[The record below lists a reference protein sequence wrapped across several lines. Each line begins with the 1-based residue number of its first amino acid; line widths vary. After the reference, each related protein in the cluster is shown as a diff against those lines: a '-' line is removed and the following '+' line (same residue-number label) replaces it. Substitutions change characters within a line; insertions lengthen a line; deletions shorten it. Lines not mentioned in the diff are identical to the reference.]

1 MMIRGGAPWICAL
14 DTSSSNI
21 YAVRLGSQNEVECY
35 SEDRGASCKVY
46 PSFFQCAI
54 PSDSP
59 NAAAITCPL
68 FSRVEVSTICGNRRL
83 KAMELDPNI
92 YSCQQTNANSFAA
105 MRILGSTAM
114 VCLSGGQCT
123 SLTTSKPCR
132 GLLGQT
138 SDVKCKSVDALSFCS
153 PTTLQP
159 TTTSRPAPSATSR
172 APTAQAI
179 TLTPSSASLP
189 PVPGTTAING
199 SLISSANGSQD
210 ATASSRSS
218 SSTVAIVASI
228 CGAVIAVALIVLFI
242 FWRRRRQAH
251 KSRDDDG
258 YLQASDDERDDV
270 VSAADDMQN
279 LNLSAISLHRVDS
292 NAIVRGKKLGSGG
305 FGNIYLGH
313 FYGKAVAIKQ
323 LTSQLRRH
331 REDVQA
337 FIDEMVLMARFKSPY
352 VVSFVGANWSN
363 DSPADIEC
371 ILEYMDNGDLRD
383 YLKSHTHETY
393 PWSEKH
399 ECILAIVL
407 GLAYLH
413 SLDVIHRDLKSRNV
427 LMDSTKG
434 TKLTDFGVSRKLT
447 TDTMTIGVGT
457 YRWMAPEVLQSS
469 HYTAKADIYSLGMI
483 LVELDTHKVPFDDVR
498 NAKGQPVAD
507 TVIMG
512 MVVNNTVKI
521 QFSKDMPPPL
531 AQLVKL
537 CLLRDPSL
545 RPTALQLLTAL
556 QEMQPRDSEVSL

>member
-1 MMIRGGAPWICAL
+1 
-14 DTSSSNI
+14 
-21 YAVRLGSQNEVECY
+21 
-35 SEDRGASCKVY
+35 
-46 PSFFQCAI
+46 
-54 PSDSP
+54 
-59 NAAAITCPL
+59 
-68 FSRVEVSTICGNRRL
+68 
-83 KAMELDPNI
+83 
-92 YSCQQTNANSFAA
+92 
-105 MRILGSTAM
+105 
-114 VCLSGGQCT
+114 
-123 SLTTSKPCR
+123 
-132 GLLGQT
+132 
-138 SDVKCKSVDALSFCS
+138 
-153 PTTLQP
+153 
-159 TTTSRPAPSATSR
+159 
-172 APTAQAI
+172 
-179 TLTPSSASLP
+179 
-189 PVPGTTAING
+189 
-199 SLISSANGSQD
+199 
-210 ATASSRSS
+210 
-218 SSTVAIVASI
+218 
-228 CGAVIAVALIVLFI
+228 
-242 FWRRRRQAH
+242 
-251 KSRDDDG
+251 
-258 YLQASDDERDDV
+258 
-270 VSAADDMQN
+270 
-279 LNLSAISLHRVDS
+279 
-292 NAIVRGKKLGSGG
+292 
-305 FGNIYLGH
+305 
-313 FYGKAVAIKQ
+313 
-323 LTSQLRRH
+323 
-331 REDVQA
+331 
-337 FIDEMVLMARFKSPY
+337 MARFKSPY

-469 HYTAKADIYSLGMI
+469 HYTAKADIFSLGMI

-531 AQLVKL
+531 AQLAKL